1 MVSPQLRAL
10 LAAAPGA
17 GRLVGD
23 DVRTGAA
30 EHPVC
35 GDRVEVDV
43 RLVDGMIVAFAWR
56 ATACPATTAV
66 AAAAATC
73 LPGRPLATA
82 ASALREHVQRAGGLQ
97 VHERHAEA
105 LLLRALQVAC
115 PGAG

>member
-17 GRLVGD
+17 GRLIGD
-23 DVRTGAA
+23 DVRTGNA

-35 GDRVEVDV
+35 GDRLELDV
-43 RLVDGMIVAFAWR
+43 RLADGVIVAFAWR
-56 ATACPATTAV
+56 ASACPATTAV

-73 LPGRPLATA
+73 LPGKTLVTA
-82 ASALREHVQRAGGLQ
+82 AQELRACVQQAGGLQ

-105 LLLRALQVAC
+105 LLLRALQAAC